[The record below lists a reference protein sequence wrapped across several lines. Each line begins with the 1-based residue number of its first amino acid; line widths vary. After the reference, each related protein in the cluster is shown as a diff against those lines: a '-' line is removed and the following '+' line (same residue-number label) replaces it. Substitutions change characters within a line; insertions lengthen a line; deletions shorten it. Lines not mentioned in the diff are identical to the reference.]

1 MILKQKQY
9 MYYLNR
15 GQIENNFQ
23 SVPHVENLFDAIY
36 LFYVPF

>member
-23 SVPHVENLFDAIY
+23 SVHQVENLFDAIY
-36 LFYVPF
+36 LFYVPL